1 MALPADGNG
10 FIIGERRLKEIS
22 SGIHQTKD
30 NTQEILDVL
39 TDSLLDIKKG
49 YESGSRAIVLAAM

>member
-1 MALPADGNG
+1 MALRADSDG

-22 SGIHQTKD
+22 SGINQTKN

-39 TDSLLDIKKG
+39 TDSLLDIKKC
-49 YESGSRAIVLAAM
+49 Y